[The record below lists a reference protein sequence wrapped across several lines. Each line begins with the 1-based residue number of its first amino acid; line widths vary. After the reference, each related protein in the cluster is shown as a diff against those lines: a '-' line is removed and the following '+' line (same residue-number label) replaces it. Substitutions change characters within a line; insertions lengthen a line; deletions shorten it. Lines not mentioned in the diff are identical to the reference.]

1 MVELSAD
8 NCAAKT
14 TSFTVVN
21 GEQVAPVNETINLVG
36 DINGDGKANTTDLML
51 LKRHMLFGELGE
63 YEQACADT
71 SRNGKIDLPDVSKLK
86 RHMINIQS
94 LWVTS
99 YRGEPL

>member
-1 MVELSAD
+1 
-8 NCAAKT
+8 
-14 TSFTVVN
+14 
-21 GEQVAPVNETINLVG
+21 
-36 DINGDGKANTTDLML
+36 ML